1 MRLPRV
7 PGLLL
12 LGLLRLPLPGAESGA
27 LTLEDA
33 LTAVERVSLTVLLS
47 RESAVQALEV
57 AHLQRA
63 ANLPNLSASLQQR
76 RSQGVSIA
84 TVVVTSGRPANR
96 FDALLT
102 GSYALYNPSLRV
114 LAEASRTGAEVARA
128 NLAAA
133 LQAVL
138 ADVAGGYFLNL
149 RNLRRRE
156 ALDAN
161 IARAQALLGLA
172 RSQFAAG
179 VATQIDV
186 TRAEAQLALS
196 EQARLQHDTAVLQSQ
211 LLLQRILDLP
221 LGQPLQLVGFE
232 VRRTSGTL
240 QALGAEGTAFERRAE
255 HLAARLAVD
264 QSRLN
269 LRATERERW
278 PAVTLSGNYGV
289 ASPRFDDEGK
299 QDQWAFGVG
308 VAMPVFDGF
317 RLSASRRSAQS
328 RLRSQEA
335 RLHHLE
341 LQISAELRLAAQ
353 DAASRHAQV
362 SVAEKG
368 LGLSREELRLAQQRY
383 QQGVADNREV
393 VEAQNRLAQA
403 EDNLVEAVHQYNLS
417 RVEFARARGDVR
429 TILAER
435 AL

>member
-1 MRLPRV
+1 
-7 PGLLL
+7 
-12 LGLLRLPLPGAESGA
+12 
-27 LTLEDA
+27 
-33 LTAVERVSLTVLLS
+33 
-47 RESAVQALEV
+47 
-57 AHLQRA
+57 
-63 ANLPNLSASLQQR
+63 
-76 RSQGVSIA
+76 
-84 TVVVTSGRPANR
+84 
-96 FDALLT
+96 
-102 GSYALYNPSLRV
+102 
-114 LAEASRTGAEVARA
+114 
-128 NLAAA
+128 
-133 LQAVL
+133 
-138 ADVAGGYFLNL
+138 
-149 RNLRRRE
+149 
-156 ALDAN
+156 
-161 IARAQALLGLA
+161 
-172 RSQFAAG
+172 
-179 VATQIDV
+179 
-186 TRAEAQLALS
+186 
-196 EQARLQHDTAVLQSQ
+196 
-211 LLLQRILDLP
+211 
-221 LGQPLQLVGFE
+221 
-232 VRRTSGTL
+232 
-240 QALGAEGTAFERRAE
+240 
-255 HLAARLAVD
+255 
-264 QSRLN
+264 
-269 LRATERERW
+269 
-278 PAVTLSGNYGV
+278 V

>member
-278 PAVTLSGNYGV
+278 PAVTRQLWRGL
-289 ASPRFDDEGK
+289 AP
-299 QDQWAFGVG
+299 
-308 VAMPVFDGF
+308 
-317 RLSASRRSAQS
+317 LRR
-328 RLRSQEA
+328 
-335 RLHHLE
+335 
-341 LQISAELRLAAQ
+341 
-353 DAASRHAQV
+353 
-362 SVAEKG
+362 
-368 LGLSREELRLAQQRY
+368 
-383 QQGVADNREV
+383 
-393 VEAQNRLAQA
+393 
-403 EDNLVEAVHQYNLS
+403 
-417 RVEFARARGDVR
+417 
-429 TILAER
+429 
-435 AL
+435 

>member
-1 MRLPRV
+1 
-7 PGLLL
+7 
-12 LGLLRLPLPGAESGA
+12 
-27 LTLEDA
+27 
-33 LTAVERVSLTVLLS
+33 
-47 RESAVQALEV
+47 
-57 AHLQRA
+57 
-63 ANLPNLSASLQQR
+63 
-76 RSQGVSIA
+76 
-84 TVVVTSGRPANR
+84 VVTSGRPANR

-128 NLAAA
+128 NQAAA
-133 LQAVL
+133 LQVVL

-156 ALDAN
+156 VLDAN
-161 IARAQALLGLA
+161 ITRTQALLGLA

-186 TRAEAQLALS
+186 TRAEAQLALA

-211 LLLQRILDLP
+211 ILLQRILDLP
-221 LGQPLQLVGFE
+221 PGRPLQLAGFE
-232 VRRTSGTL
+232 VRRVPGTL
-240 QALGAEGTAFERRAE
+240 FALGEESTVFGRRAE

-264 QSRLN
+264 QSRLTV
-269 LRATERERW
+269 RAAERERW
-278 PAVTLSGNYGV
+278 PALGLTGNVGV
-289 ASPRFDDEGK
+289 ASPSFDDGGK
-299 QDQWAFGVG
+299 QEQWAFGVG
-308 VAMPVFDGF
+308 VTVPVFDGF

-328 RLRSQEA
+328 RQRSQEA

-353 DAASRHAQV
+353 DATSRHAQV
-362 SVAEKG
+362 AVAEKG
-368 LGLSREELRLAQQRY
+368 LGLAREELRLAQQRY

-417 RVEFARARGDVR
+417 RVELARARGDVR

-435 AL
+435 AP

>member
-12 LGLLRLPLPGAESGA
+12 LGLLRLPLPAAESGA

>member
-7 PGLLL
+7 PGFLL
-12 LGLLRLPLPGAESGA
+12 LGLLRLPLPAAESGA

-221 LGQPLQLVGFE
+221 LGQPLQLAGFE
-232 VRRTSGTL
+232 VRRTPGTL